1 MSRLVLST
9 SNIISSAPCII
20 RQSGPEK
27 ANFELC
33 NSLLTNFR
41 TARSLSPPTAS
52 AKRKDCSNTNGFPR
66 FPLQVFEPITRDCAS
81 YYVPTVD
88 WAACRLLEKQDQYE
102 ITVKLF
108 FLPEAN
114 LADGHVLKA
123 LNVDSIDLLIVSFSC
138 NEFQELDA
146 ESRLVDSTFK
156 SANDEI
162 ELETWAELEEFHKRG
177 VVKCLG
183 VADFSGERLAS
194 FLTRVRVRPKVNQIN
209 AKDCHFVDATLLKL
223 AKREKLELFTHQD
236 CSDMMPRDSLVWLL
250 RNGRGEGEGDILSKI
265 NQCLS
270 NELSEV
276 SPKWVVKYTA
286 IIKERGVIEN
296 KGYFALASITEKIGR
311 NEENISDSSY

>member
-1 MSRLVLST
+1 T
-9 SNIISSAPCII
+9 SNIISSVPCIV

-27 ANFELC
+27 ANCELC

-41 TARSLSPPTAS
+41 TAQSLSPPTAS
-52 AKRKDCSNTNGFPR
+52 AKRKDCSNTNGVSK
-66 FPLQVFEPITRDCAS
+66 FPLQVLESITRDCAS
-81 YYVPTVD
+81 YYIPTVD

-114 LADGHVLKA
+114 LADGLVLKA
-123 LNVDSIDLLIVSFSC
+123 LNVNFIDLLIVSFSS
-138 NEFQELDA
+138 NKLWEQDA
-146 ESRLVDSTFK
+146 ESTLVGSTSK
-156 SANDEI
+156 SRNDEI
-162 ELETWAELEEFHKRG
+162 ELDTWAELEELHKRG
-177 VVKCLG
+177 IVKSLG

-194 FLTRVRVRPKVNQIN
+194 FLTRVRVRPEVNQISAN
-209 AKDCHFVDATLLKL
+209 DCLFVDATLLKL

-250 RNGRGEGEGDILSKI
+250 GNGRGEGDILSKI

-270 NELSEV
+270 NELSEL

-286 IIKERGVIEN
+286 VIKERGVIEN

-311 NEENISDSSY
+311 NEAKFTDSSY